1 MPHTGRPLFS
11 YIPYAV
17 DKRGFKTY
25 NETAYSMRTVRLHHP
40 VLKQNQGC
48 FCLRFYVDRKPCSE
62 QGFFYEVTMYYI
74 SSEATFDGAHFLKNY
89 EGKCH
94 NLHGH
99 RWLVR
104 AHAKAE
110 ALKETRQE
118 KGMLTDFGNLK
129 KSLKEACDFFDHALI
144 YEKGSLKDT
153 TLACL
158 EEEDFLLRE
167 VSFRP
172 TAENLSKY
180 FYDLLK
186 NDCPEL
192 CRVEV
197 YETPTNKAA
206 YEE

>member
-1 MPHTGRPLFS
+1 
-11 YIPYAV
+11 
-17 DKRGFKTY
+17 
-25 NETAYSMRTVRLHHP
+25 
-40 VLKQNQGC
+40 
-48 FCLRFYVDRKPCSE
+48 
-62 QGFFYEVTMYYI
+62 MYYI

-110 ALKETRQE
+110 TLKETRQE
-118 KGMLTDFGNLK
+118 KGMLTDFGDLK

-153 TLACL
+153 RLACL
-158 EEEDFLLRE
+158 EEDNFLLGE

-172 TAENLSKY
+172 TAENLSK
-180 FYDLLK
+180 
-186 NDCPEL
+186 
-192 CRVEV
+192 
-197 YETPTNKAA
+197 
-206 YEE
+206 

>member
-1 MPHTGRPLFS
+1 M
-11 YIPYAV
+11 
-17 DKRGFKTY
+17 
-25 NETAYSMRTVRLHHP
+25 
-40 VLKQNQGC
+40 
-48 FCLRFYVDRKPCSE
+48 
-62 QGFFYEVTMYYI
+62 
-74 SSEATFDGAHFLKNY
+74 
-89 EGKCH
+89 
-94 NLHGH
+94 
-99 RWLVR
+99 
-104 AHAKAE
+104 
-110 ALKETRQE
+110 
-118 KGMLTDFGNLK
+118 
-129 KSLKEACDFFDHALI
+129 
-144 YEKGSLKDT
+144 
-153 TLACL
+153 ACL

>member
-1 MPHTGRPLFS
+1 
-11 YIPYAV
+11 
-17 DKRGFKTY
+17 
-25 NETAYSMRTVRLHHP
+25 
-40 VLKQNQGC
+40 
-48 FCLRFYVDRKPCSE
+48 
-62 QGFFYEVTMYYI
+62 MYYI

-110 ALKETRQE
+110 ALKE
-118 KGMLTDFGNLK
+118 
-129 KSLKEACDFFDHALI
+129 ACDFFDHALI

-153 TLACL
+153 TLSCL
-158 EEEDFLLRE
+158 EEENFLLRE

>member
-1 MPHTGRPLFS
+1 
-11 YIPYAV
+11 
-17 DKRGFKTY
+17 
-25 NETAYSMRTVRLHHP
+25 
-40 VLKQNQGC
+40 
-48 FCLRFYVDRKPCSE
+48 
-62 QGFFYEVTMYYI
+62 MYYI

-110 ALKETRQE
+110 TLKETRQE

-158 EEEDFLLRE
+158 EEENFLLRE
-167 VSFRP
+167 V
-172 TAENLSKY
+172 

-197 YETPTNKAA
+197 YETPTNKAT